1 LFGYRFDINIFCI
14 SDKINHIEMDCIDLL
29 QPMGDVISL
38 ERQLKQLS
46 ELGSNFKEM
55 FKNDDNN

>member
-1 LFGYRFDINIFCI
+1 
-14 SDKINHIEMDCIDLL
+14 MDCIDLL